1 MRNAATHDRWLA
13 HALRHIAPTSGAWRL
28 AHKLREWRRTMPHIH
43 PRQSWMAGQLGVTD
57 RTIRR
62 WIVELETAA
71 GCVVVTRHRPH
82 HGPGGHWRR
91 RTNSYRPCF
100 REKRPRPIERK
111 VLVVPTGHLCPQD
124 APSGAS
130 EIAAGGS
137 PPPPPAP
144 PPWLALGITRSA
156 WLEEL
161 RE

>member
-1 MRNAATHDRWLA
+1 VRRADTQDRWLV
-13 HALRHIAPTSGAWRL
+13 HALRYLTPGSGAWRL

-43 PRQSWMAGQLGVTD
+43 PRQSWMAEQLGVSD

-62 WIVELETAA
+62 WIVDLEANA
-71 GCVVVTRHRPH
+71 GCLVVTRHRPH
-82 HGPGGHWRR
+82 HGPGGRWRR

-100 REKRPRPIERK
+100 RKRTGSIDRK
-111 VLVVPTGHLCPQD
+111 VLVAPTGHPCPQD

-144 PPWLALGITRSA
+144 PPWLALGITRIA
-156 WLEEL
+156 WLEGL